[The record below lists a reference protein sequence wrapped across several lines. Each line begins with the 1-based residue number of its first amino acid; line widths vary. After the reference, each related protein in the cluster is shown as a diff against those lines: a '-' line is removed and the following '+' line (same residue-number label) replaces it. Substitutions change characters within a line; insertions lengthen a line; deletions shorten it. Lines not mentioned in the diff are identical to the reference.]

1 MVHDT
6 AYITNRGTQ
15 ALETQPDLPFA
26 QEYPIHT
33 QADIPINF
41 GQQVLSLA
49 SLSKGRRT
57 YYDYMVKGDVGFPFG
72 FGKLD
77 GIKRL
82 TESNADNYRR
92 MGYSVVLVED
102 TGGILTPKP
111 PIIDGGT
118 TSNGHGHVFETLHP
132 KQTKQLIKIGVDT
145 TKLGVDTTKLGE
157 KLTEAKIE
165 RDRIEAK
172 VNEAKDEHQDF
183 HDKLEAIGQA
193 MTQHNVGHG
202 VGDVGGGILG
212 GGMIALAVIG
222 VGAYFVLRRKKG

>member
-41 GQQVLSLA
+41 GQPLALA

-57 YYDYMVKGDVGFPFG
+57 YYDYIVNGDHWT
-72 FGKLD
+72 FGKMVD
-77 GIKRL
+77 KKVRW
-82 TESNADNYRR
+82 TESNAQQYRNK
-92 MGYSVVLVED
+92 GYSVVKVSD

-111 PIIDGGT
+111 PITTGGGT

-145 TKLGVDTTKLGE
+145 TKLCGDTTTLGIKLN
-157 KLTEAKIE
+157 EAKIE

-202 VGDVGGGILG
+202 VGDIGGGLLG

-222 VGAYFVLRRKKG
+222 IGAYFVLRRKKG